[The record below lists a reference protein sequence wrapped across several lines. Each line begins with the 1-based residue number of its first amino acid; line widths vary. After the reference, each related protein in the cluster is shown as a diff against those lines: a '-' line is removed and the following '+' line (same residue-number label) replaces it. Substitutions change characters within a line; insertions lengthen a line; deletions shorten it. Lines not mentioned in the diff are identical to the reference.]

1 LIGLPDVSH
10 RTRSALTSLAI
21 SLRQSSGAWPAQQI
35 VTLALLSPEFAM
47 N

>member
-1 LIGLPDVSH
+1 VSH
-10 RTRSALTSLAI
+10 RTRAALTSLAV

-35 VTLALLSPEFAM
+35 VTLALVSPEFAM